1 MEATEN
7 GLQVSAT
14 NLEIF
19 ITCKIPAEIRE
30 PGTVA
35 IPAHLLTDL
44 VGALPSG
51 ELELDLPEESSANT
65 RPTLTLTSVFG
76 KATIRCMSA
85 SEFPSR
91 LQADEQNTV
100 SIEAALLKAMI
111 AQVAF
116 AAASDGSRPIF
127 TSVLMRFNGETLTLA
142 AADAFRLATQIVPFP
157 TPEVWNGDLLVPAR
171 TLSELAKLLPGEGT
185 VQISASPHRNL
196 IVFQAEG
203 LTLGSR
209 LIEGTYPNYQ
219 QIIPESYETQAVIET
234 KLFATL
240 VRSVAPF
247 ATDNSNI
254 IRLTVMP
261 GANDGLTPGLLR
273 CEAHAEDVGSADP
286 AVAAIVTGV
295 EQKVTLNV
303 KYVADM
309 LAAIDTTE
317 VTLEIKSPQRPCIF
331 RPAGGAA
338 EVKHL
343 IMPMTTNH

>member
-1 MEATEN
+1 MQATED
-7 GLQVSAT
+7 GLQVSST

-44 VGALPSG
+44 VSALPPG

-65 RPTLTLTSVFG
+65 RPTLTLTSIFG
-76 KATIRCMSA
+76 KATIHCMNA
-85 SEFPSR
+85 SEFPTR
-91 LQADEQNTV
+91 PQADDQITV
-100 SIEAALLKAMI
+100 PIEAVQLKAMI
-111 AQVAF
+111 DQVAF

-127 TSVLMRFNGETLTLA
+127 TAVLLRLDGEHFTMA
-142 AADAFRLATQIVPFP
+142 AADAFRLATQIIPFP
-157 TPEVWNGDLLVPAR
+157 TTERWRGDLLVPAR
-171 TLSELAKLLPGEGT
+171 TLSELAKLLPDEGT
-185 VQISASPHRNL
+185 VQITASPLKNL
-196 IVFQAEG
+196 VIFQTEM

-209 LIEGTYPNYQ
+209 LIEGTYPNYR
-219 QIIPESYETQAVIET
+219 QIIPESYETQATIET

-273 CEAHAEDVGSADP
+273 CEAHAQDVGSADP

-309 LAAIDTTE
+309 LAAIDTAE
-317 VTLEIKSPQRPCIF
+317 VTLEIKSPQQPCIF
-331 RPAGGAA
+331 HPAGMT
-338 EVKHL
+338 EIQHL
-343 IMPMTTNH
+343 IMPMSTNH